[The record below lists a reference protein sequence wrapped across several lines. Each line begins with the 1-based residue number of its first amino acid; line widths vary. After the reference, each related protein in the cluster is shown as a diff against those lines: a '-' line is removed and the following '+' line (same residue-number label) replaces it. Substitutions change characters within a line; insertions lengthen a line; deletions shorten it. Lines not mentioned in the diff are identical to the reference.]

1 MKHQNYD
8 KRIFRFLSILNHL
21 DAGQTVSTPKIAKE
35 FNVSLRTIQRDIELL
50 NLTGFPLVSREKG
63 EYGFVEGFSLK
74 KATLSHEEAS
84 LLSLM
89 FEIAKSL
96 GNSFEDSF
104 RGILRKVLNQ
114 GGESSFYVKI
124 PKAVK
129 PERDSAFHHDLENAI
144 ESSQKVAVH
153 YENQTGKQSEFEVA
167 PLKLIFYEGFW
178 YVLSLREGKG
188 LIKLRLDGIK
198 ELKILSKSHDQASKN
213 LRAMLDESVNVWFP
227 ENRNQ
232 KVLLEVDATV
242 SKYFKKKMYFPL
254 QKVVKEFK
262 DGRIVLQTMVSG
274 QYMEIIPI
282 IHEWLP
288 MIKILAPKELKAFS
302 KKLITDYQKIL
313 K

>member
-21 DAGQTVSTPKIAKE
+21 DAGKTVSTPKIAKE

-50 NLTGFPLVSREKG
+50 NLTGFPLVAKDKG
-63 EYGFVEGFSLK
+63 EYGFVDGFSLK

-104 RGILRKVLNQ
+104 RGILKKVLNQ

-129 PERDSAFHHDLENAI
+129 PEKDSAFHHDLEGAI
-144 ESSQKVAVH
+144 ESSRNMAVH
-153 YENQTGKQSEFEVA
+153 YENQAGKQSEFEIA

-198 ELKILSKSHDQASKN
+198 ELKVLSKTYEASKN

-232 KVLLEVDATV
+232 KVLLEVDAMV

-262 DGRIVLQTMVSG
+262 DGRIVLETMVSG
-274 QYMEIIPI
+274 QYMEIIPT

-288 MIKILAPKELKAFS
+288 MIKIIAPKELKTFS
-302 KKLITDYQKIL
+302 QKLIADYQKTL

>member
-21 DAGQTVSTPKIAKE
+21 DAGKTISTPKIAKE

-50 NLTGFPLVSREKG
+50 NLTGFPLVAKDKG

-96 GNSFEDSF
+96 GSSFEDSF

-124 PKAVK
+124 PKAVR
-129 PERDSAFHHDLENAI
+129 PEKDGVFHHDIEGAI
-144 ESSQKVAVH
+144 ETCKKVWVH
-153 YENQTGKQSEFEVA
+153 YENQAGKQSEFEVA

-178 YVLSLREGKG
+178 YALSLRDGKG

-198 ELKILSKSHDQASKN
+198 DLKVLTKDYAASAN

-232 KVLLEVDATV
+232 KVLLEVDASV
-242 SKYFKKKMYFPL
+242 SKYFKKKQYFPL
-254 QKVVKEFK
+254 QKVVREYS
-262 DGRIVLQTMVSG
+262 DGRILLQTMVSTQ
-274 QYMEIIPI
+274 QYMEVIPT

-288 MIKILAPKELKAFS
+288 MIKIVSPKELKAFS
-302 KKLITDYQKIL
+302 KKLISTYQKTL
-313 K
+313 Q